1 MAKVPKKSKEPAPPA
16 SAPADPVAISQTG
29 NGAAKTP
36 TSTSPKGA
44 TAKAAKSKAVA
55 KARAASG
62 GKSSMPRKSR
72 AVTPRTK
79 AAAREISDEQIR
91 LRAYFISQERLRDGR
106 PGTSS
111 DDWLEARR
119 QLEAEARRRA

>member
-1 MAKVPKKSKEPAPPA
+1 M
-16 SAPADPVAISQTG
+16 
-29 NGAAKTP
+29 
-36 TSTSPKGA
+36 
-44 TAKAAKSKAVA
+44 A

-119 QLEAEARRRA
+119 QLEAEASRRA